1 LNEYYVEGY
10 TLMTFRKAIITDIKE
25 ILTLV
30 NQAYR
35 GDKGWTTESS
45 FVEGD
50 RVVQEEVSEYLSN
63 CTSHLFVLELNH
75 KIEATICVEEQ
86 ENRAYIGFFAV
97 NPNLQAQGIGK
108 QMLNYAENFAIKE
121 LHIYSFVMAVLETR
135 KELIEFYCRRG
146 YALSDKITEYPQS
159 LNVGTPMV
167 EDLKVVY
174 LEKEV

>member
-1 LNEYYVEGY
+1 
-10 TLMTFRKAIITDIKE
+10 MKFRKATTTDIGE

-35 GDKGWTTESS
+35 GDKGWTNESS
-45 FVEGD
+45 FVKGD
-50 RVVQEEVSEYLSN
+50 RVFKEEVVEYLSN
-63 CTSHLFVLELNH
+63 PINHLFVLEVNN

-86 ENRAYIGFFAV
+86 EKRAYIGFFAV
-97 NPNLQAQGIGK
+97 NPNLQSQGIGK
-108 QMLNYAENFAIKE
+108 KMLEKAETFALKE
-121 LHIYSFVMAVLETR
+121 LNISHFLMAVLATR

-146 YALSDKITEYPQS
+146 YVLSDKITTYPKD